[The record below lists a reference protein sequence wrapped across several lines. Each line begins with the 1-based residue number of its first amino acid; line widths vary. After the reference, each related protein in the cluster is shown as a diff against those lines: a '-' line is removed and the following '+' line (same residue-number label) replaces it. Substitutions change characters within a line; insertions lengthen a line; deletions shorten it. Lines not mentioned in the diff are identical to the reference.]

1 MKTSAY
7 IIEIE
12 QSEKETGRT
21 MYNTRHELAKL
32 ITHKEQLENNR
43 DKAIEIIDLITPELW
58 NISNAMTYKLKDI
71 KYILKGDSDENR
83 NI

>member
-43 DKAIEIIDLITPELW
+43 DKAIEYIKMH
-58 NISNAMTYKLKDI
+58 SNALGVLDTIENYTLLDI
-71 KYILKGDSDENR
+71 LGDKK
-83 NI
+83 